1 MRLMGRG
8 SQLGPNVTAAEAA
21 TGYEEVAK
29 TLKGASPA
37 KVARTSRDK
46 SGVCLAS
53 THLPCVSQQGSPS
66 HNRDHVLQKR
76 VVGKWPLQ
84 CHHFR

>member
-46 SGVCLAS
+46 SGVILAS
-53 THLPCVSQQGSPS
+53 TQLPCISQRRSPC
-66 HNRDHVLQKR
+66 HNRDHVLQR
-76 VVGKWPLQ
+76 SVVRK
-84 CHHFR
+84 